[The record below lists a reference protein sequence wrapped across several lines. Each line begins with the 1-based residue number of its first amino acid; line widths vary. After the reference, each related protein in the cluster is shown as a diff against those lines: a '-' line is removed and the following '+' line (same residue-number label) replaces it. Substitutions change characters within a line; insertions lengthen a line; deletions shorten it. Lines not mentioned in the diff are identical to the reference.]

1 MVIGIIIL
9 VIAIGVGG
17 YFLYKRGD
25 QDGDGAQDIK
35 ISAKEVAEDVKDK
48 VEDVVEDV
56 KKKVARKPRRKKASK
71 PTRSKA
77 GTGGGTTDYYGG
89 TR

>member
-25 QDGDGAQDIK
+25 QDGDGDIDAQDIK
-35 ISAKEVAEDVKDK
+35 ISAKEVAGEDRKS
-48 VEDVVEDV
+48 VV
-56 KKKVARKPRRKKASK
+56 
-71 PTRSKA
+71 
-77 GTGGGTTDYYGG
+77 
-89 TR
+89 